1 MAAET
6 YYLRQVEIFNCIH
19 NYFSQRPEFSY
30 SIKPVRDNKH
40 YTLIFADSEDC
51 VRAEKKV
58 GLIQIFF
65 TASKTSLTIQG
76 IPTYNTLAADCKMT
90 IIDQCSILDI
100 KNHNKSI
107 VYHDVDTSKFN
118 ELIEYLSTEK
128 HIILTPNGSGG
139 SVVVRY
145 TVIGPYDS
153 YIGITYFQN
162 GTVQIQGCISSLLIE
177 VNTIALELFSETK
190 SSNAEAFMRVLEAS
204 ADKVISDN
212 LDDHFSDRSHFVGT
226 PFEAMILT
234 SLHLMNSS
242 IEVGDY
248 GCIPFGI
255 LKALEGIIGIRL
267 HEALAF
273 RTKETIGARFVERP
287 SGSGAFVINSST
299 STNIADGTP
308 LSRALSDGY
317 TFYRAYRH
325 TTFHC
330 DIINPMA
337 SLILTT
343 KETALGIVEDAIKKI
358 NNILR
363 NW

>member
-19 NYFSQRPEFSY
+19 NYFSQKPEFSY
-30 SIKPVRDNKH
+30 NIKSVKDNKH
-40 YTLIFADSEDC
+40 YTLIFADNEDY
-51 VRAEKKV
+51 VKAEKKV

-76 IPTYNTLAADCKMT
+76 IPTYNTVAADCKKA
-90 IIDQCSILDI
+90 IVDQCSILDI

-107 VYHDVDTSKFN
+107 KYQDVDTSKFN
-118 ELIEYLSTEK
+118 ELIEYISTEK
-128 HIILTPNGSGG
+128 HITLINNGASSGA
-139 SVVVRY
+139 VVVRY
-145 TVIGPYDS
+145 TVLGPYDS
-153 YIGITYFQN
+153 YIGVTYFQN

-177 VNTIALELFSETK
+177 VNTIALELFSDIK
-190 SSNAEAFMRVLEAS
+190 SSNTEAFMSVLEAS

-212 LDDHFSDRSHFVGT
+212 LDDHFSDRSHFAGT
-226 PFEAMILT
+226 SFEAMILT

-255 LKALEGIIGIRL
+255 LKALEGIIGVRL
-267 HEALAF
+267 HKALAF
-273 RTKETIGARFVERP
+273 RTRETIGARFIERP
-287 SGSGAFVINSST
+287 SGSGTFVVNSST
-299 STNIADGTP
+299 TPNITDGTS

-343 KETALGIVEDAIKKI
+343 KEIALGIIEDAI
-358 NNILR
+358 NLSSG
-363 NW
+363 